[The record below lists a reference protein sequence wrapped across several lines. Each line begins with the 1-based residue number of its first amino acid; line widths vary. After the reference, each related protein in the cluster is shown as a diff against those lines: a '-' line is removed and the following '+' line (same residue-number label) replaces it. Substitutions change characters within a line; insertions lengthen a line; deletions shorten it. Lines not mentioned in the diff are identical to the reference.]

1 MQAATTWV
9 VVGIVLIALV
19 GGAALVWLARR
30 AQSLGTVFRGELRTR
45 LFTWKI
51 ESEPGPGD
59 ARSDNETE
67 NP

>member
-1 MQAATTWV
+1 MQAATTLV
-9 VVGIVLIALV
+9 VVGIVLV

-59 ARSDNETE
+59 ARSDDETE